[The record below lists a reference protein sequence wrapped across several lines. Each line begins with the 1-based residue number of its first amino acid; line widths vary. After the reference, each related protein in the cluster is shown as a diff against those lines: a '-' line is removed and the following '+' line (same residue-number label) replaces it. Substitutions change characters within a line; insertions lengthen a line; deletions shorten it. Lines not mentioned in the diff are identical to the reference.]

1 MNDANPEISTDE
13 IGPLRVTGLSSG
25 GEGVAR
31 MPDGR
36 VVFID
41 GGVPGDLIEIA
52 DLTSRKRMARA
63 SIGRIVER
71 SPDRGEPRC
80 SHFGH
85 CGGCRWQHIQYAAQ
99 LDAKRTLVRDALE
112 RIGGFKIVDEIDVI
126 GSPDPYS
133 YRARARLV
141 ESRGRLG
148 YRMRGSH
155 DLQGI
160 VECPILVP
168 PAQDALAELLES
180 VKEDPSA
187 SHDGESRPN
196 ARRRQPISEWVISAG
211 SQGPAIHRK
220 IEKMRPR
227 KNGGNRATQPG
238 SGSVMLEV
246 LGERIRASDTSFIQ
260 GNALLWDALAGEV
273 CAQVML
279 PTRAAGGEA
288 GPRNFVE
295 LYAGIGFL
303 TLPLAR
309 RGLSGVAIESE
320 PSAVSD
326 LIENLSV
333 AGFAKQVEV
342 IEGRV
347 ESRRDLAKR
356 IAHGDLLLLDPP
368 RIGLAAN
375 LRDAIAT
382 AGPPRLVY
390 VSCDP
395 ATLARD
401 LRVFGNAGYELGSVR
416 VLDMFP
422 QTPHVEVVAR
432 LERIRR

>member
-99 LDAKRTLVRDALE
+99 RDAKRTLVRDALE

-168 PAQDALAELLES
+168 PGTGCA
-180 VKEDPSA
+180 
-187 SHDGESRPN
+187 GRT
-196 ARRRQPISEWVISAG
+196 ARVSQRRSE
-211 SQGPAIHRK
+211 
-220 IEKMRPR
+220 
-227 KNGGNRATQPG
+227 
-238 SGSVMLEV
+238 
-246 LGERIRASDTSFIQ
+246 
-260 GNALLWDALAGEV
+260 
-273 CAQVML
+273 C
-279 PTRAAGGEA
+279 
-288 GPRNFVE
+288 
-295 LYAGIGFL
+295 
-303 TLPLAR
+303 
-309 RGLSGVAIESE
+309 
-320 PSAVSD
+320 
-326 LIENLSV
+326 
-333 AGFAKQVEV
+333 
-342 IEGRV
+342 
-347 ESRRDLAKR
+347 
-356 IAHGDLLLLDPP
+356 
-368 RIGLAAN
+368 
-375 LRDAIAT
+375 
-382 AGPPRLVY
+382 
-390 VSCDP
+390 
-395 ATLARD
+395 
-401 LRVFGNAGYELGSVR
+401 
-416 VLDMFP
+416 
-422 QTPHVEVVAR
+422 VAR
-432 LERIRR
+432 WRITAQCA